1 MDDKRKS
8 GIPLIGDLPWGSH
21 FCQFYQTAEDLLD
34 ILLPY
39 LEAGVEGNEFCI
51 WITSGTAGDNNAG
64 QVLEKAAHRLETS
77 SAKGKVEIIPYSQ
90 WHAIDEKPGHTV
102 SSMLDRAITG
112 GYDGLR
118 IAYTAFPEKERS
130 QTFAH
135 EIDTI
140 RKYNALA
147 LFAYPRDEF
156 DALGLMDVIKN
167 HLFALVRNANGWE
180 VIESSEARILK
191 DELRRSEELYRSL
204 FENMLN
210 GFAYCR
216 MLFEGNRPADF
227 IYLAV
232 NTSFTKLTGLK
243 DVVGKRVTEVI
254 PGIRESDP
262 ALFDIYGRVAMSG
275 VPEQFETYLKTLDMW
290 FSISVYSPAKGH
302 FVAVF
307 DVITERKK
315 AEEKIAKLN
324 EELRRNI
331 AELSAANAS
340 MRESR
345 RAALNMMEDSV
356 AARRD
361 TEKAN
366 IDLKRSVDRF
376 ELLAATAEELL
387 QSQDPQRSVESLC
400 KKVMSYLDCDV
411 FFNFLIDEQEG
422 RLHLNA
428 CAGIPEEEIRR
439 IEWLDFGTAVCG
451 CVARD
456 GERIIAEHIPRTHD
470 ERTELLKS
478 FGITAYCC
486 HPLLGP
492 GGKVIGT
499 LSFGSCGRETFS
511 EDDISLMKAVTGQ
524 AAAAMARKKSEQEI
538 LKLSEDMA
546 GRNLELESANK
557 EMESFIYSISH
568 DLRAPIRTMSGF
580 AKIIVEDYID
590 KLDEQGRDYL
600 CRIQSGSER
609 ATHLIDDLLRL
620 ARISRQDMDL
630 VTVDLSRKAE
640 SIIAGLRETT
650 PGRNVDVAIAAG
662 LTALADPVLAE
673 VVLSNLLGNAWKFT
687 SKTENARIEFGSAD
701 NDGETVFFVK
711 DNGAGFDPAYAERI
725 FLPFQRLHSAKD
737 FEGTGIGLTIV
748 ERVVRRH
755 GGRIWVE
762 GEVGKGATF
771 YFTLG

>member
-1 MDDKRKS
+1 MHDKRKS

-21 FCQFYQTAEDLLD
+21 FCQFYQTTEDLLD

-39 LEAGVEGNEFCI
+39 FEAGVESNEFCV
-51 WITSGTAGDNNAG
+51 WITSGTAGDKNPG

-77 SAKGKVEIIPYSQ
+77 SAKGKVEIIPYSR
-90 WHAIDEKPGHTV
+90 WHASDEEPGQTV
-102 SSMLDRAITG
+102 SSMLDIPITE

-118 IAYTAFPEKERS
+118 VAYTAFPERERS

-140 RKYNALA
+140 RRNNALA

-232 NTSFTKLTGLK
+232 NASFTKLTGLK

-275 VPEQFETYLKTLDMW
+275 VPEHFEMHLKTLDMW

-307 DVITERKK
+307 DVVTERKK
-315 AEEKIAKLN
+315 AEEKIATLN

-340 MRESR
+340 LRESR
-345 RAALNMMEDSV
+345 RAALNMMEDAV
-356 AARRD
+356 AARGD

-366 IDLKRSVDRF
+366 VELKRSVERF
-376 ELLAATAEELL
+376 ELLAATAGQLL
-387 QSQDPQRSVESLC
+387 QSPEPQKEVEALC
-400 KKVMSYLDCDV
+400 RKVMAYLDCHA
-411 FFNFLIDEQEG
+411 FFNFLVDEEAG
-422 RLHLNA
+422 RLRLNA
-428 CAGIPEEEIRR
+428 CAGIPEEEAKR
-439 IEWLDFGTAVCG
+439 IEWLDFGVAVCG

-456 GERIIAEHIPRTHD
+456 GERIIAEHIPTTPD
-470 ERTELLKS
+470 ERTALVRSL
-478 FGITAYCC
+478 GIKAYACN
-486 HPLLGP
+486 PILGP
-492 GGKVIGT
+492 SGKVLGT
-499 LSFGSCGRETFS
+499 LSFGTRSRETFS
-511 EDDISLMKAVTGQ
+511 EHDLSLMKAVTDQ
-524 AAAAMARKKSEQEI
+524 VAVAMTR
-538 LKLSEDMA
+538 M
-546 GRNLELESANK
+546 
-557 EMESFIYSISH
+557 
-568 DLRAPIRTMSGF
+568 
-580 AKIIVEDYID
+580 
-590 KLDEQGRDYL
+590 RDD
-600 CRIQSGSER
+600 R
-609 ATHLIDDLLRL
+609 
-620 ARISRQDMDL
+620 
-630 VTVDLSRKAE
+630 
-640 SIIAGLRETT
+640 
-650 PGRNVDVAIAAG
+650 
-662 LTALADPVLAE
+662 
-673 VVLSNLLGNAWKFT
+673 
-687 SKTENARIEFGSAD
+687 
-701 NDGETVFFVK
+701 
-711 DNGAGFDPAYAERI
+711 
-725 FLPFQRLHSAKD
+725 
-737 FEGTGIGLTIV
+737 
-748 ERVVRRH
+748 
-755 GGRIWVE
+755 
-762 GEVGKGATF
+762 
-771 YFTLG
+771 